1 MKELFH
7 NDDTERTADN
17 PEEFIEVFE
26 EVNKIFARQTMSRL
40 TVPEISAQPLV
51 STSSACLPSLGLA
64 APLTLYLIATF
75 LVPYFL

>member
-7 NDDTERTADN
+7 NDDDTDRKADN

-26 EVNKIFARQTMSRL
+26 EVNKIFSHQTISRL
-40 TVPEISAQPLV
+40 GVSDISAQPLV
-51 STSSACLPSLGLA
+51 SPSSASLGLA

>member
-51 STSSACLPSLGLA
+51 STSSASPLGLA

>member
-26 EVNKIFARQTMSRL
+26 EVNKIFARQTMNRL

-51 STSSACLPSLGLA
+51 STSSASSLGLA